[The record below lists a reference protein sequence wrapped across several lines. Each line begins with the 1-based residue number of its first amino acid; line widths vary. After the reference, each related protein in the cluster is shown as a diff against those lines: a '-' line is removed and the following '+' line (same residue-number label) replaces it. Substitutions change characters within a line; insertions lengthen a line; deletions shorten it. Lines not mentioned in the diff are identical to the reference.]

1 MVTASI
7 LASPFHT
14 DVTAGA
20 SSLSIQSQSPTE
32 LDDICNQ
39 AATGGTI
46 KAVTIGADI
55 FCRHTFTTVGSS
67 TFTVRDSRISRVD
80 YLVVAG
86 GGGGA
91 DRVSGGGGGAG
102 GVVSNLKPGGTN
114 SSGALVTANTPIS
127 VVVGAGGAGGQ
138 VVATNTIVSEQG
150 GNSSFGSLPN
160 AVGGGPGGRYAEDS
174 LSRLAGGSGGGSGRH
189 LNTSNSS
196 ATSGQGNSG
205 GRGSGTTGGGGGGG
219 GAGAVGAN
227 APASATDS
235 ASQGGAGGA
244 GLDYSTFFGSD
255 IGNSGWFAGG
265 GAGAASNASTA
276 AQALG
281 GQGGGGNEGVRDS
294 GGGFAGVAN
303 TGGGGGAAR
312 NYSSGNG
319 GNGGSGIVVVR
330 YALPTPKV
338 QLPPSTQQA
347 TIGQDV
353 VVTTMNS
360 RGPAVSPRIFGLGG
374 NVTANVSI
382 TFGEVSITDL
392 HGATAADSY
401 AQGEFQS
408 SITVSGTATQVNA
421 ALETLTV
428 KSAAEGLGTLTVSA
442 NDTPREN
449 SASAQTI
456 IYFSGSEILV
466 PTTTVTGETLQW
478 RNVDQVTGQPVKL
491 EGFSENVTVTI
502 DSNQPNN
509 VRFRLQ
515 GLSAQ
520 NPGQITAPQANL
532 AAFASGSNGA
542 GVIVI
547 NGPVSEVNSAL
558 ASLQV
563 WADSTSNATV
573 TVQASAGAGQVFDGN
588 GHTYRIVRLNR
599 SISWMQA
606 YAAAAATKI
615 PASGGGYCQGYLV
628 TITSEAERRYVNSKV
643 GGQLVWLGASDQ
655 PSTRGV
661 DADGNPAPYILNGEE
676 MSYVTAAHMLNGDTR
691 SAADAKAI
699 EGDFYWVTGPERG
712 TLLSSGNWRGT
723 VQTGTRPISNQSP
736 AEAFRDINGNIGNYP
751 WGNGE
756 PNNFKLDDPGEDFAH
771 ILTNGNWNDYRWNNG
786 SVRAFVIEYGGI
798 RATANHKTYPNA
810 PLGTVKDLNDFEAQI
825 DQNLTDPDYVGV
837 REPCLGVSA
846 DTNKSATFALNLLP
860 RPEPRATLGNVTG
873 VGYTPNASPANSQT
887 DLTLNADVS
896 LDGATIA
903 SIEFEY
909 TVTSPGA
916 SADFTSATKVSASTT
931 TGSGY
936 KVDLTAQPNESFVNY
951 RLVVT
956 FAGGIASIT
965 TASASFRTLAAPT
978 VLTGDAAISGGLSSS
993 NSYTMT
999 LDGTI
1004 NANNVTSSDA
1014 LNNIT
1019 AAEFLVGE
1027 SADLSDAVSYRVT
1040 SALPTGNSDTRV
1052 ALDIENLVAGKTYYF
1067 ALRATNAAGTNTGG
1081 IRSFSV
1087 AGAPNVTTLQPSF
1100 AADGMVVLSGRVNPN
1115 LETLIKVEISLDA
1128 INVADPDT
1136 RLLEIVHNAPDGNVE
1151 IEYSY
1156 EIPELTAGDYV
1167 FRLEAENSLGRSVGN
1182 IVHFSVVGPGVPTSL
1197 QGSAVSATSISINWQ
1212 APAAGAT
1219 VIDYQIEYA
1228 EYSGVCGSYQIYP
1241 ALPSTLTQRVL
1252 TDLRPDTEYC
1262 LRVSSVALNGV
1273 SGATDVVTIKTPIA
1287 QVGATP
1293 YIGPIVT
1300 GVGSDPF
1307 SHRAVVR
1314 PGARVTLTGQRLASV
1329 SRVKIGN
1336 REIAIVASGD
1346 RELVLALPEDLA
1358 PGHYDLVLIGSFGT
1372 LTIQS
1377 ALTITDSVSQVPSNE
1392 MRYWMRRISASQAKV
1407 YVMNPTV
1414 GSSIQILHQVG
1425 GSGNYRRVF
1434 ARTVQSE
1441 SVPFLRQ
1448 GASGGYVVRT
1458 IQLGEVNRIRVVIDG
1473 VAVRH
1478 VRYNNPS
1485 TN

>member
-1 MVTASI
+1 
-7 LASPFHT
+7 
-14 DVTAGA
+14 
-20 SSLSIQSQSPTE
+20 
-32 LDDICNQ
+32 
-39 AATGGTI
+39 
-46 KAVTIGADI
+46 
-55 FCRHTFTTVGSS
+55 
-67 TFTVRDSRISRVD
+67 
-80 YLVVAG
+80 
-86 GGGGA
+86 
-91 DRVSGGGGGAG
+91 
-102 GVVSNLKPGGTN
+102 
-114 SSGALVTANTPIS
+114 
-127 VVVGAGGAGGQ
+127 
-138 VVATNTIVSEQG
+138 
-150 GNSSFGSLPN
+150 
-160 AVGGGPGGRYAEDS
+160 
-174 LSRLAGGSGGGSGRH
+174 
-189 LNTSNSS
+189 
-196 ATSGQGNSG
+196 
-205 GRGSGTTGGGGGGG
+205 
-219 GAGAVGAN
+219 
-227 APASATDS
+227 
-235 ASQGGAGGA
+235 
-244 GLDYSTFFGSD
+244 
-255 IGNSGWFAGG
+255 
-265 GAGAASNASTA
+265 
-276 AQALG
+276 
-281 GQGGGGNEGVRDS
+281 
-294 GGGFAGVAN
+294 
-303 TGGGGGAAR
+303 
-312 NYSSGNG
+312 
-319 GNGGSGIVVVR
+319 
-330 YALPTPKV
+330 
-338 QLPPSTQQA
+338 
-347 TIGQDV
+347 
-353 VVTTMNS
+353 
-360 RGPAVSPRIFGLGG
+360 
-374 NVTANVSI
+374 
-382 TFGEVSITDL
+382 
-392 HGATAADSY
+392 
-401 AQGEFQS
+401 
-408 SITVSGTATQVNA
+408 
-421 ALETLTV
+421 
-428 KSAAEGLGTLTVSA
+428 
-442 NDTPREN
+442 
-449 SASAQTI
+449 
-456 IYFSGSEILV
+456 
-466 PTTTVTGETLQW
+466 
-478 RNVDQVTGQPVKL
+478 
-491 EGFSENVTVTI
+491 
-502 DSNQPNN
+502 
-509 VRFRLQ
+509 
-515 GLSAQ
+515 
-520 NPGQITAPQANL
+520 
-532 AAFASGSNGA
+532 
-542 GVIVI
+542 
-547 NGPVSEVNSAL
+547 
-558 ASLQV
+558 V

-676 MSYVTAAHMLNGDTR
+676 MSYVTAAHMLNGDGRAT
-691 SAADAKAI
+691 ADAKAV

-736 AEAFRDINGNIGNYP
+736 AEAFRDFNGNISNYP

-798 RATANHKTYPNA
+798 RATANHKTYQNA
-810 PLGTVKDLNDFEAQI
+810 PLGTVKDLNDFEALI
-825 DQNLTDPDYVGV
+825 DQNLTDPDYVGDK
-837 REPCLGVSA
+837 EPCLGVSA
-846 DTNKSATFALNLLP
+846 DTNKSSTFALNLLP

-999 LDGTI
+999 LDGII
-1004 NANNVTSSDA
+1004 NANNVTNSDT

-1027 SADLSDAVSYRVT
+1027 SADLSDAVIYQVT

-1087 AGAPNVTTLQPSF
+1087 AGAPNVTTLQPSL

-1167 FRLEAENSLGRSVGN
+1167 FRIEAENSLGRSVGN

-1212 APAAGAT
+1212 APSAGAAL
-1219 VIDYQIEYA
+1219 IDYQVEYA
-1228 EYSGVCGSYQIYP
+1228 EFSGSCGSYLIYP
-1241 ALPSTLTQRVL
+1241 ALPSTLTQRTL
-1252 TDLRPDTEYC
+1252 TGLQPDTEYC
-1262 LRVSSVALNGV
+1262 LRVSSVALNGI
-1273 SGATDVVTIKTPIA
+1273 SPATDVTQVKTPIVTVA
-1287 QVGATP
+1287 PPPSIPPTVPPSVPPTSGPPPLAFT
-1293 YIGPIVT
+1293 GPIVS
-1300 GVGSDPF
+1300 GFSGNPF
-1307 SHRAVVR
+1307 ANRAVVA
-1314 PGARVTLTGQRLASV
+1314 PGAQLTLNGQRLASV
-1329 SRVKIGN
+1329 SQITIG
-1336 REIAIVASGD
+1336 G
-1346 RELVLALPEDLA
+1346 RELEILFRADTVLVFALPMDL
-1358 PGHYDLVLIGSFGT
+1358 GLGTFDLVLTSPSGSLT
-1372 LTIQS
+1372 LMS
-1377 ALTITDSVSQVPSNE
+1377 ALTVSDSAERPNIGD
-1392 MRYWMRRISASQAKV
+1392 MRPVVRRVSASEVKV
-1407 YVMNPTV
+1407 YIMNVQV
-1414 GSSIQILHQVG
+1414 GSSIQILHQTG
-1425 GSGNYRRVF
+1425 GSGPYRRVLN
-1434 ARTVQSE
+1434 RTIRTE
-1441 SVPFLRQ
+1441 SDPVLRQ
-1448 GASGGYVVRT
+1448 GPSGGYIVRT
-1458 IQLGEVNRIRVVIDG
+1458 IRLAEINRVRVVING
-1473 VAVRH
+1473 VVVRH
-1478 VRYNNPS
+1478 VRYSNPIGG
-1485 TN
+1485 